1 MLLCSRDAG
10 GRREITSVDPD
21 RANVIYFA
29 ESAHSGI
36 GELVQFLGM
45 NAVQVVDKQNEFIA
59 IYARTVGFDV
69 LEQCRQGVL
78 DPVRPGWVVQE
89 SLRDGAGDRVS
100 VGRAEEGDV
109 LDQVRV
115 VAEMGERR
123 GDGGGED
130 CGCGAGF
137 WGEDFEAS

>member
-29 ESAHSGI
+29 ESAHSSI

-45 NAVQVVDKQNEFIA
+45 NAVQVVDKQNKFIA
-59 IYARTVGFDV
+59 MYARTVSFDV

-78 DPVRPGWVVQE
+78 EPVRLGWVVQE
-89 SLRDGAGDRVS
+89 SLRDGAGDGVS
-100 VGRAEEGDV
+100 VGRAKVGDV
-109 LDQVRV
+109 LD
-115 VAEMGERR
+115 
-123 GDGGGED
+123 
-130 CGCGAGF
+130 
-137 WGEDFEAS
+137 